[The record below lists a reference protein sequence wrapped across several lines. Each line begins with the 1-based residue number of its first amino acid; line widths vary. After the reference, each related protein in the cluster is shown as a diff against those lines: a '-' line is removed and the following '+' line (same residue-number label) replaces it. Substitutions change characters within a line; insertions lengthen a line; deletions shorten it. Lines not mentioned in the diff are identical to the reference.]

1 MAATKAVEAGNGPI
15 SLRTWR
21 MRHSIDGNDVNRRF
35 DVKEPASELFG
46 AFGGLLHSTTAV
58 RRVRYL
64 YYLRT
69 SEGKVGL
76 ENVFTLNRHL
86 TTEELF
92 HTLVENNFFPSPFQL
107 CAKTDSNLP

>member
-21 MRHSIDGNDVNRRF
+21 MRHSLDGNDVNRRF
-35 DVKEPASELFG
+35 DVKEPASEL
-46 AFGGLLHSTTAV
+46 FGGLLHSTTAV

-76 ENVFTLNRHL
+76 ENVFTLNRQL
-86 TTEELF
+86 TTEELY
-92 HTLVENNFFPSPFQL
+92 HTLVEINFFPSPFQL
-107 CAKTDSNLP
+107 CAKTDSNSP